1 VDRRRIDV
9 RAAVPVKLRSAAAQ
23 GLALGIAAAALWWV
37 GRNIALTLGDHGI
50 SLGFG
55 FLRQPANFEIGDA
68 PVAYDPT
75 DSFARAI
82 LVGLAN
88 TARVSVLGWVFAIAL
103 GFILGILRLST
114 NPSVRGATRAI
125 VELVRN
131 VPLLLLLLFL
141 AATLQALPPARGAL
155 EPVPGVFVSG
165 RGLVV
170 PAVGLGVWQWSLGSI
185 LVAVAAAGAMRPA
198 FRRNR
203 AWLVVTVTTAVGL
216 AASFVL
222 DPPVVDRPSLRGF
235 NFVGGISISPEL
247 TALLAALVLH
257 HAAHIS
263 EVVRG
268 AVLAVSVRQRDAAY
282 ALGLSRG
289 QTMRFVVIPQALRA
303 MVPLLATNAVSLTK
317 NSSLAV
323 AIGFPDLV
331 SILNTTAN
339 QTGHAIE
346 TMLIMIVVYLSLSLL
361 VAAAMNA
368 YNRRLLRPGA

>member
-1 VDRRRIDV
+1 
-9 RAAVPVKLRSAAAQ
+9 VKRGSAAAQ
-23 GLALGIAAAALWWV
+23 GLALGVAAAALWWL
-37 GRNIALTLGDHGI
+37 GSNTAATLDQNGI

-55 FLRQPANFEIGDA
+55 FLKQPANFEIGDA
-68 PVAYDPT
+68 AIAYSPADT
-75 DSFARAI
+75 FVRAI
-82 LVGLAN
+82 VVGLVN
-88 TARVSVLGWVFAIAL
+88 TARVSVLGWIFATAL
-103 GFILGILRLST
+103 GFVLGILRLST
-114 NPSVRGATRAI
+114 TPAVRGVARAI

-141 AATLQALPPARGAL
+141 AATMHTLPPARAAF
-155 EPVPGVFVSG
+155 EPLPSVFISD
-165 RGLVV
+165 RGLVL
-170 PAVGLGVWQWSLGSI
+170 PWLSLTSGS
-185 LVAVAAAGAMRPA
+185 LAWERP
-198 FRRNR
+198 
-203 AWLVVTVTTAVGL
+203 
-216 AASFVL
+216 VL
-222 DPPVVDRPSLRGF
+222 QGF
-235 NFVGGISISPEL
+235 NFVGGLTISPEL

-268 AVLAVSVRQRDAAY
+268 AVLAVPVRQRDAAF
-282 ALGLSRG
+282 ALGLSRA

-303 MVPLLATNAVSLTK
+303 MVPLLATNCVSLTK

-346 TMLIMIVVYLSLSLL
+346 TMLIMIAVYLTLSLS

>member
-1 VDRRRIDV
+1 VNQ
-9 RAAVPVKLRSAAAQ
+9 RSVAAQ
-23 GLALGIAAAALWWV
+23 GLALGIAAVVLWWLA
-37 GRNIALTLGDHGI
+37 RNTALTLDAHGI

-68 PVAYDPT
+68 PIAYSPEN
-75 DSFARAI
+75 SFVRAI

-88 TARVSVLGWVFAIAL
+88 TARVSVLGWVFAIGLGFAL
-103 GFILGILRLST
+103 GICRLST
-114 NPSVRGATRAI
+114 NPAVRSITRGV

-141 AATLQALPPARGAL
+141 AATMHALPPARDAF
-155 EPVPGVFVSG
+155 EPLPSVFISD
-165 RGLVV
+165 RGLVL
-170 PAVGLGVWQWSLGSI
+170 PSISLTGWR
-185 LVAVAAAGAMRPA
+185 LMLERPT
-198 FRRNR
+198 
-203 AWLVVTVTTAVGL
+203 LQ
-216 AASFVL
+216 
-222 DPPVVDRPSLRGF
+222 GF
-235 NFVGGISISPEL
+235 NFVGGITISPEL
-247 TALLAALVLH
+247 TALLVALALH

-268 AVLAVSVRQRDAAY
+268 AVLAVSHRQRDAAF
-282 ALGLSRG
+282 ALGMSRS

-303 MVPLLATNAVSLTK
+303 MVPLLATNCVSLTK

-346 TMLIMIVVYLSLSLL
+346 TMLIMILVYLTLSLA
-361 VAAAMNA
+361 VAAAMNT
-368 YNRRLLRPGA
+368 YNRRLLRPGG